1 MKRYCSFN
9 TIQSDGT
16 SEYFTFDVTQ
26 ISLLTHKENE
36 GVHGTTTI
44 AIGLATYN
52 FSGIKNKSIF
62 DGIQK
67 IIQELDNTN

>member
-26 ISLLTHKENE
+26 ISFLSHNE
-36 GVHGTTTI
+36 SEGAHGRTTI
-44 AIGLATYN
+44 QYGVSQYN
-52 FSGIKNKSIF
+52 FRGRNNKNLYDEIRNIMRQLET
-62 DGIQK
+62 G
-67 IIQELDNTN
+67 E